1 MQKEVLFDGVGGGDV
16 LKQKHLKA
24 FELNHGGVSLI
35 QMWWLIG
42 YFENTEKPNRSLP
55 WDNEMAVKNGLLKMH
70 LGFILDWY

>member
-42 YFENTEKPNRSLP
+42 YSENTEKPDRSLP
-55 WDNEMAVKNGLLKMH
+55 
-70 LGFILDWY
+70 